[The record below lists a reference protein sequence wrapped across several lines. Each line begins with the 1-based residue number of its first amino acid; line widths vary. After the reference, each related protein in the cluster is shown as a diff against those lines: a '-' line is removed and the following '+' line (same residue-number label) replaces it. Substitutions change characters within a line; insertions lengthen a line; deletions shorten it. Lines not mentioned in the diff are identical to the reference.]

1 MEQPSGLCC
10 HSSMS
15 VDSGS
20 LIGRTPLDRLRG
32 CKEGRCWVPQERS
45 SEFFQVGLGE
55 YHDARHGAHVWCY
68 THGLCNEINSSK
80 EMRTKPPETSHRSGG
95 QEEH

>member
-20 LIGRTPLDRLRG
+20 LVGRTPLDRLRG
-32 CKEGRCWVPQERS
+32 RKEGRCWVPQERS
-45 SEFFQVGLGE
+45 SEFFQMLAMTLIGKLLK
-55 YHDARHGAHVWCY
+55 RITQHV
-68 THGLCNEINSSK
+68 LE
-80 EMRTKPPETSHRSGG
+80 
-95 QEEH
+95 